1 MKNLEEIL
9 EKFPIKYKWEKL
21 YRKQK
26 DSLRNDIKELIVEVW
41 KDGNN
46 SKKNENINKDKF
58 FGEIEK

>member
-1 MKNLEEIL
+1 M
-9 EKFPIKYKWEKL
+9 EKL

-46 SKKNENINKDKF
+46 SKKNENINKNKF
-58 FGEIEK
+58 FGEIENENKNNKM